1 MLWWMLLCTEHWM
14 WHRPRDWWQG
24 WSKLESSRE
33 CAPLGTVQQMDQI
46 LAQQQLADYK
56 WNMKHRWWWL
66 FCSCLILVF
75 FFVWIFQSLVCPG
88 CHCLWAHTWRCRL
101 QIFFFQALTMNW
113 WTLAAETQKTRKLE
127 KKIVNHKIL
136 IFFLTFFKEWC
147 FHHLTHSSLSVCQT
161 VSTLQRR
168 WWVTQHLVPWLSVL
182 PEDHDITEDDDD
194 VGETRTK
201 WWDEHFVWSRKDCTG
216 SWGQDT

>member
-24 WSKLESSRE
+24 WSKRESSRE
-33 CAPLGTVQQMDQI
+33 CGPLGTVQQMDQI

-88 CHCLWAHTWRCRL
+88 CHCLLAHTWRCRL

-127 KKIVNHKIL
+127 KKIINHEIL
-136 IFFLTFFKEWC
+136 IFFLRFSKNDVSII
-147 FHHLTHSSLSVCQT
+147 LLILLSLSVKLFLLFRDADEWPN
-161 VSTLQRR
+161 TLF
-168 WWVTQHLVPWLSVL
+168 L
-182 PEDHDITEDDDD
+182 
-194 VGETRTK
+194 
-201 WWDEHFVWSRKDCTG
+201 DCLYFLRIMT
-216 SWGQDT
+216 